1 MDVYVNDWHCLIAV
15 TIVSQKTLALVL
27 DLIDRIL
34 VLQSYVIFI
43 NRDPYELYEH
53 ASPAHLHHEK
63 GYMVGGKTKPYPYMK
78 SLEKILKL
86 EQAKKKKYI

>member
-1 MDVYVNDWHCLIAV
+1 M
-15 TIVSQKTLALVL
+15 
-27 DLIDRIL
+27 
-34 VLQSYVIFI
+34 LQSYIIFI

-78 SLEKILKL
+78 IT
-86 EQAKKKKYI
+86 